1 MTDIT
6 FVGNLAADPELA
18 YTTSG
23 TAVAEFRV
31 IENRRT
37 KDDND
42 EWTDAEPNS
51 FRVKAWRTLAEH
63 LAESVAKGDRVMVT
77 GRLVTER
84 FHDRET
90 GKARTAQHIVADE
103 VGFSLKYH
111 TVKATKAA
119 KQPTE

>member
-6 FVGNLAADPELA
+6 FAGNLAADPTIA
-18 YTTSG
+18 YTTTG

-37 KDDND
+37 KDEND
-42 EWTDAEPNS
+42 QWTDAEPNS

-63 LAESVAKGDRVMVT
+63 LADSVAKGDRVMVT

-84 FHDRET
+84 YHDRET
-90 GKARTAQHIVADE
+90 GQARTSQHIVADE

-119 KQPTE
+119 KQTAE